1 MPAEDFNNGQSG
13 QNNQPFN
20 DQPQGQ
26 SQAQDGVPEPADQ
39 PLDEN
44 YDTGTEALT
53 GTALQ
58 EGLGDQQI
66 DNASTDNFAP
76 QHESAVEEVD
86 ADLTTESAGGAE
98 PPKSDIDLDEE
109 DAEAANSEDEDGD
122 GI

>member
-13 QNNQPFN
+13 QNNQPFS

-26 SQAQDGVPEPADQ
+26 TQAQDGVPEPADE
-39 PLDEN
+39 PLDEK

-53 GTALQ
+53 GMAPQ

-66 DNASTDNFAP
+66 DNAGTDNFAP
-76 QHESAVEEVD
+76 QNAVEEVD
-86 ADLTTESAGGAE
+86 TDLTTESAGGAE
-98 PPKSDIDLDEE
+98 PLKGNIDLDEE
-109 DAEAANSEDEDGD
+109 DAEMANSEDEDGD